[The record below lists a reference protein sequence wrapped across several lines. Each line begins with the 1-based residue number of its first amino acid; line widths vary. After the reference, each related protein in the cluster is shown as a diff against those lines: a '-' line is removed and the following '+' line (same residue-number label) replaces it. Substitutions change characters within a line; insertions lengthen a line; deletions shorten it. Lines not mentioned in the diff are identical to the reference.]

1 MQLDRSRC
9 TATRAQRKEFA
20 DILTGML
27 GSARGHEMLER
38 MAGKD
43 FGFDTIA
50 LQSNGRRML
59 ACQYLHVTALG

>member
-1 MQLDRSRC
+1 
-9 TATRAQRKEFA
+9 
-20 DILTGML
+20 
-27 GSARGHEMLER
+27 LER